1 VSSSTRGL
9 LLSVMYKFQIR
20 GKSLKNRHHS
30 KFGDLIISKT
40 DHDSVF
46 KGEWVR
52 LEEVEEVGRERERER
67 DFIPLVFHL
76 LISFFNMST
85 EERRTY
91 SLE

>member
-1 VSSSTRGL
+1 MMQFLRESGYDWR
-9 LLSVMYKFQIR
+9 KWR
-20 GKSLKNRHHS
+20 KW
-30 KFGDLIISKT
+30 
-40 DHDSVF
+40 
-46 KGEWVR
+46 GEK
-52 LEEVEEVGRERERER
+52 ERERER